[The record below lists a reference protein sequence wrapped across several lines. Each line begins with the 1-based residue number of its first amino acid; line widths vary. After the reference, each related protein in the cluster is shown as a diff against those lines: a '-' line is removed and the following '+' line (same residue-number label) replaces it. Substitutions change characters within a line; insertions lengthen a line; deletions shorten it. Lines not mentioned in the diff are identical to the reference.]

1 LEFPKFPK
9 IPKFP
14 KFLKCQMT
22 YGGELFLAEP
32 FPRVAAQILERLP
45 MSFLASQTLLRPVA
59 AGEFLGV
66 SAHTLAKKRMTRDGP
81 RFIKFGG
88 AVRYDLKDL
97 QDFVARS
104 VRRSTSDQGG

>member
-1 LEFPKFPK
+1 
-9 IPKFP
+9 
-14 KFLKCQMT
+14 
-22 YGGELFLAEP
+22 
-32 FPRVAAQILERLP
+32 
-45 MSFLASQTLLRPVA
+45 MSFLASQKLLKPVA

-66 SAHTLAKKRMTRDGP
+66 SSHTLAKKRMTGDGP

-104 VRRSTSDQGG
+104 VRHSTSDQGG